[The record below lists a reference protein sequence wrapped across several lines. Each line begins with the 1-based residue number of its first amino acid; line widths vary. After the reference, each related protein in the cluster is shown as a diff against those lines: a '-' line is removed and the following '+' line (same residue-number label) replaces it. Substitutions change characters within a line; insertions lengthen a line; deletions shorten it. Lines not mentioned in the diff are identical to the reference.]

1 MKTIYELR
9 DVNDLADGEQA
20 FPESQITYELRTFDN
35 KRVESGTVEY
45 VVRDGERLY
54 AKMTTGYSFRVNGAG
69 SHVLVPKGL

>member
-9 DVNDLADGEQA
+9 DVNDLADGEKA
-20 FPESQITYELRTFDN
+20 FPESRITYELRTFDN

-54 AKMTTGYSFRVNGAG
+54 AKMTTGY
-69 SHVLVPKGL
+69 P